1 MHKHININDYSVI
14 ASMLR
19 AEYKQKEIAKVLGV
33 TPSAI
38 SQEIKRNE
46 NKDGSYKA
54 HSARLKALKRRK
66 FSKIKYRK
74 IDNDEL
80 LIKNIEENL
89 SPLVSPEV
97 IAHENNIHH
106 QTIYSWVYRERNLLE
121 VGAKEEIKN
130 ILSIVLV

>member
-1 MHKHININDYSVI
+1 MHKHINIDDYSVI

-19 AEYKQKEIAKVLGV
+19 TGYKQKDIAKVLGV

-38 SQEIKRNE
+38 SQEIKRNK

-74 IDNDEL
+74 IDNNSEL
-80 LIKNIEENL
+80 IRIIEDNL
-89 SPLVSPEV
+89 CPLVSPEV
-97 IAHENNIHH
+97 IADDACKRGDDF
-106 QTIYSWVYRERNLLE
+106 TILDLPR
-121 VGAKEEIKN
+121 
-130 ILSIVLV
+130 